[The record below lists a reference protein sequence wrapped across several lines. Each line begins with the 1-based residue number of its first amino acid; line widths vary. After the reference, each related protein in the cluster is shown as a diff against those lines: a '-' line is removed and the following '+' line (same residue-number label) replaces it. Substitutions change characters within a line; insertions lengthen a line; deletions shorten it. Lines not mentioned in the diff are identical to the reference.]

1 MLPDKDYLRDLY
13 RRRARRYDLSANLYY
28 LVGFRE
34 HAYRKRAVD
43 ALALRREGTVVEL
56 GCGTGLNFALLHEKV
71 GPKGRIIGVDLTDA
85 MLARARQRVDRAGWR
100 NVELVQSD
108 AASFSFP
115 LGANGVLSTFAL
127 TLVPEYDDV
136 IRKAASGLSPGGRM
150 VVLDLKRPEGWPEW
164 LVRLGVWL
172 TRPFGVT
179 LEMAERHPWESMAR
193 HLTGARMQELYGGF
207 AYLSVGEAPG
217 R

>member
-1 MLPDKDYLRDLY
+1 
-13 RRRARRYDLSANLYY
+13 
-28 LVGFRE
+28 
-34 HAYRKRAVD
+34 
-43 ALALRREGTVVEL
+43 VEL
-56 GCGTGLNFALLHEKV
+56 GCGTGLNFPLLQEKV
-71 GPKGRIIGVDLTDA
+71 GPEGGIIGVDLTDA
-85 MLARARQRVDRAGWR
+85 MLDRARHRVDRVGWR

-108 AASFSFP
+108 AAAFSFP
-115 LGANGVLSTFAL
+115 HGMNGVLSTFAL

-136 IRKAASGLSPGGRM
+136 IRNATRALVAGGRM

-193 HLTGARMQELYGGF
+193 HLTGTRMHELYGGF
-207 AYLSVGEAPG
+207 AYLSVGEAP
-217 R
+217 RR